1 MKSQL
6 APQEAEVNQRKATYE
21 LRLRQLDDL
30 KVKAGMTGVLQ
41 VLPVEVGQQVA
52 AGANVARVA
61 DPTGTEGRAAHR

>member
-1 MKSQL
+1 MTSQL
-6 APQEAEVNQRKATYE
+6 APQEAEVNQRKASYD

-30 KVKAGMTGVLQ
+30 KVKAGMKGVLQ

-61 DPTGTEGRAAHR
+61 DSDGAEGRAAHC